1 MTSLQ
6 NMVQTEFPPSR
17 GMVDGQLVVTGDN
30 QILGSVKEQGV
41 VTSFFPLTKFAT
53 EIWSVQ
59 L

>member
-1 MTSLQ
+1 
-6 NMVQTEFPPSR
+6 MVQTEFPPSR